1 MSSSRFL
8 RLFQTTDSPSIRGV
22 KEAGWFAATVFL
34 LKHLSISRVE
44 ALVETFWLE
53 MRGRF
58 KSRDLIWRW
67 CRTCSW
73 PPGIYASH
81 SPPSPSSQPW
91 GTCQQAVHLQSLKV
105 LDQMSMRQLT
115 YPGGASLSVLILT
128 RTSKSD
134 SYSIASSLLSLNSSQ
149 VQTIS
154 WHRAG
159 GGAGAGASGAGG
171 ADGGAGEENLIFRAA
186 PQALVGR
193 RWLVFWDLFL
203 KPKRG
208 NWRWSREVFRDK
220 GVLLGKLVEAEGL
233 WRGLARLSWVG
244 GHGGYR
250 PRLHETNKGLRSR
263 SSSFSLTPN
272 PHPSMTIDG
281 HNFSFSFHSHKLVS
295 STNISWLFFLLLLVD
310 IQSTLLDHIVTTC
323 GAHLS
328 CGNHLAPRRAMV
340 AID

>member
-1 MSSSRFL
+1 
-8 RLFQTTDSPSIRGV
+8 
-22 KEAGWFAATVFL
+22 
-34 LKHLSISRVE
+34 
-44 ALVETFWLE
+44 
-53 MRGRF
+53 
-58 KSRDLIWRW
+58 
-67 CRTCSW
+67 
-73 PPGIYASH
+73 
-81 SPPSPSSQPW
+81 
-91 GTCQQAVHLQSLKV
+91 
-105 LDQMSMRQLT
+105 MSMRQLT

-159 GGAGAGASGAGG
+159 GGAGEAGGAGGGGGAGGAGGADGAGGGGGAGG

-220 GVLLGKLVEAEGL
+220 GALLGKLVEAEGL

-263 SSSFSLTPN
+263 SSSSSLTPN
-272 PHPSMTIDG
+272 PHPYMTIDS
-281 HNFSFSFHSHKLVS
+281 HNFSFSFHSHELVS

-310 IQSTLLDHIVTTC
+310 TQSTLLDHIVTTI

-328 CGNHLAPRRAMV
+328 CGEHLAIFALLVIVPLIVAPRRAMV
-340 AID
+340 AIV